1 MQNTNSSFNRRSQI
15 ATVMVMVFAVMANA
29 APAEDVSKRYG
40 SLAELFAADAYV
52 KAKQVP
58 FERVS
63 DSVVDCR
70 FFPGRKM
77 RQIGVTFVS
86 QVYRG
91 KRCPHE
97 AIMCLPT
104 DELGE
109 AAKGATAMILGGNVL
124 SVKEPELDWVEHVV
138 VELGVPCFVV
148 MDSLDP
154 KAYGARNK
162 GELMSFG
169 NSTFH
174 ETGDPREAGYYAL
187 ARIFSAAATVAGQL
201 PEVKATRFITS
212 GSSKGGMAAL
222 IACGGD
228 PRIVGS
234 YPTAWN
240 SGNLPEF
247 TRLKGE
253 RWGWN
258 VKPKKTGPAGMTAA
272 EVMRSFGTP
281 RSEEYRRLF
290 DPHGWRGLLEGKF
303 VMPAVGTNDPLFHLL
318 SDQFYYE
325 DLACTKA
332 LLRVPNYPHGRTSA
346 QHADAWRFAVA
357 AALLGRPVPIVKIEA
372 RPDGDAF
379 DIFAD
384 ISNADRVR
392 KLVIHS
398 TSDPTGDYRRAKWHT
413 NEIEI
418 PDDLSRPFRL
428 ARVKPPKSGTRAAYL
443 ELTDHHELCDSI
455 VHSNVIEIGQAVKY
469 ELGE

>member
-1 MQNTNSSFNRRSQI
+1 MRDIKRDRRI
-15 ATVMVMVFAVMANA
+15 LIVIWM
-29 APAEDVSKRYG
+29 APAFATMVNPALAEDTGKRYG
-40 SLAELFAADAYV
+40 SLAELFAADAYI
-52 KAKQVP
+52 KAEQAP
-58 FERVS
+58 FQRVS

-77 RQIGVTFVS
+77 RQIKLEFVS

-104 DELGE
+104 GELRE
-109 AAKGATAMILGGNVL
+109 AAKGATAIILGGNVL
-124 SVKEPELDWVEHVV
+124 SVKKAELDWVEHVV
-138 VELGVPCFVV
+138 IEFGVPCFVV
-148 MDSLDP
+148 MQALNA
-154 KAYGARNK
+154 KAHGARNP

-169 NSTFH
+169 NETFY

-201 PEVKATRFITS
+201 PEVKATRFITT

-240 SGNLPEF
+240 SGNLLEF

-258 VKPKKTGPAGMTAA
+258 VKPKETGPAGMTAA
-272 EVMRSFGTP
+272 EVMESLDTP

-290 DPHGWRGLLEGKF
+290 DPHQWQDLLAGKF

-325 DLACTKA
+325 DLACNKA
-332 LLRVPNYPHGRTSA
+332 FLRVPNYPHGRTST

-357 AALLGRPVPIVKIEA
+357 AALLGRPVPTVKLEA
-372 RPDGDAF
+372 RPQGDGF
-379 DIFAD
+379 EVFASV
-384 ISNADRVR
+384 SNTGRV
-392 KLVIHS
+392 KKMVIHS
-398 TSDPTGDYRRAKWHT
+398 TSDPTGDYRRAKWRT
-413 NEIEI
+413 NEVAI
-418 PDDLSRPFRL
+418 PADLKQPFRI
-428 ARVKPPKSGTRAAYL
+428 ARVRPPESGTRTAYL
-443 ELTDHHELCDSI
+443 ELIDHHELCDSI
-455 VHSNVIEIGQAVKY
+455 VHSNLIEIGQPIKHVRD
-469 ELGE
+469 E